1 MEMIKRKMMHF
12 WTDHKVAIALIAIAL
27 VVAIIV

>member
-12 WTDHKVAIALIAIAL
+12 WTDHKVAIALIAIAI

>member
-1 MEMIKRKMMHF
+1 MDMIKRKMMHF

>member
-1 MEMIKRKMMHF
+1 MEMIKKKMMHF

>member
-1 MEMIKRKMMHF
+1 MEMIKKKMMHF
-12 WTDHKVAIALIAIAL
+12 WTDHKVAIALIAVAL

>member
-12 WTDHKVAIALIAIAL
+12 WTDHKVAIALIAVAL